1 MASFQMK
8 PPGKTPQTFK
18 MVELSGFDPALVSV
32 ELFLPCDTFTCAP
45 LTHPCLWN
53 AWNVVCGMFPFQ
65 PFLVCGMLACASLTS
80 SSLSV
85 GFSHVFL

>member
-1 MASFQMK
+1 MK
-8 PPGKTPQTFK
+8 LPGKTPCQTFK

-53 AWNVVCGMFPFQ
+53 AWNVVCGMFLFNP
-65 PFLVCGMLACASLTS
+65 
-80 SSLSV
+80 SLSV
-85 GFSHVFL
+85 GYSHVLL